1 MFSFCFLAI
10 YVLFCHSYTS
20 MLRPYASSA
29 KKIVKCRFFRLISQ
43 VRKCSLHGKFPQ
55 ILGWMVRNY
64 VTTVYLRLLC
74 VLVFFLY
81 WTSFCL
87 WSSERL
93 LYHSCPHCCFFL
105 FLEFR
110 KILVSF
116 TSVFCSLSLLFSNIQ
131 LTNFLKFLY
140 MWKYFIKNLVMK
152 KFIYQK
158 I

>member
-1 MFSFCFLAI
+1 M
-10 YVLFCHSYTS
+10 FCHSYTS

-93 LYHSCPHCCFFL
+93 LYHSCPHCCFFYFWSL
-105 FLEFR
+105 ERFWYLLRVFFVVFLCHSVIFSWQIFWNFYICES
-110 KILVSF
+110 IL
-116 TSVFCSLSLLFSNIQ
+116 
-131 LTNFLKFLY
+131 
-140 MWKYFIKNLVMK
+140 
-152 KFIYQK
+152 
-158 I
+158 